1 MPTRSLL
8 REHLLI
14 EQVLNCLETMLQR
27 CARDGKLEAGPATE
41 MLAFFRD
48 FIERCYCVK
57 EQAQLVTAM
66 QALGISADQCLGCSM
81 RRRCE
86 EGETHVA
93 AMERLIPLASDG
105 NAAALNEFIEHGEA
119 YLELLMEYMAKQ
131 EDCLFPMIA
140 EALPEAQVAQRNNAP
155 GAICDEGC
163 ELPAGNTHL
172 ELANRLA
179 DYFNV
184 PRAVIPHAAG
194 DHMGPG
200 TSEMPRE
207 TSHGVILRNQ

>member
-14 EQVLNCLETMLQR
+14 GQVLNCLETMLQR
-27 CARDGKLEAGPATE
+27 CARQGKLEVEPATE
-41 MLAFFRD
+41 MVAFFRD

-66 QALGISADQCLGCSM
+66 QALGISSEQCLGCSM

-86 EGETHVA
+86 EGETHVT
-93 AMERLIPLASDG
+93 AMERTIQPASNG
-105 NAAALNEFIEHGEA
+105 NAAALNEFIEHAEA

-140 EALPEAQVAQRNNAP
+140 EALPEAQVAQWNNAP
-155 GAICDEGC
+155 GAICGEGC
-163 ELPAGNTHL
+163 EPRAGNTPL

-179 DYFNV
+179 DHFNV

-194 DHMGPG
+194 NHMEPG
-200 TSEMPRE
+200 NSGMRRE
-207 TSHGVILRNQ
+207 N